1 MAAWRRPDLGLLRPC
16 AAVAAATAA
25 LIGVY
30 VGLRCLGGQRE
41 AVAVSLAWARANS
54 S

>member
-16 AAVAAATAA
+16 ATGAAASAA

-30 VGLRCLGGQRE
+30 VGLRCLGGQRA